1 MGRMSTKAERNSGGK
16 STFDTGKLVLAALVL
31 LVGIGGYYYFMQVAQ
46 SLRVMGVLAAILI
59 AAGIAAFTEFGRMV
73 RSYVHESQFEMR
85 KVVWPGRDTVLRT
98 TIVVAIAVVI
108 IAALLGLIDFVLKKI
123 ILDWLLKVG

>member
-1 MGRMSTKAERNSGGK
+1 MGRMSTKAERNSGSK

>member
-1 MGRMSTKAERNSGGK
+1 MSTKAERNSGGK

-31 LVGIGGYYYFMQVAQ
+31 LAGIGGYYYFMQVAQ
-46 SLRVMGVLAAILI
+46 SLRIMGVLAAILI

-108 IAALLGLIDFVLKKI
+108 IAALLGLIDFILKKI
-123 ILDWLLKVG
+123 ILDWLLKVS